1 MSESEFLTTE
11 QRCDYLRVNE
21 RTVYRL
27 RQAGRIPAL
36 RIGRLWRYRKSDID
50 ASFKG
55 HQPTAGGAATVGG
68 VRE

>member
-1 MSESEFLTTE
+1 MSEKEFLTTE

-27 RQAGRIPAL
+27 SQAGIPAL
-36 RIGRLWRYRKSDID
+36 RTGRLWRYRKSDSD
-50 ASFKG
+50 ASLKS

-68 VRE
+68 VHE

>member
-50 ASFKG
+50 AQESSANSG
-55 HQPTAGGAATVGG
+55 RRGDGRRGA
-68 VRE
+68 